1 MEYSVTGSGSLQGTG
16 KRDRIT
22 GEYLTSKSI
31 KVDFPRTADL
41 VAAFLYWGAHEDS
54 QLPSS
59 ARGYLS
65 YPNNANARVKILG
78 KPIGEINQIVPCWN
92 TGGSNSSPNGNAPF
106 LRMYRAD
113 VLRYLKAPGS
123 EEIATDI
130 TVRLRDGGSTGNGT
144 TLTEGVSLVL
154 VYRHPSLP
162 FKSIVI
168 YDGTEIMDA
177 QHNELGLDIKGFYQ
191 ANVDLPLTA
200 PPVPNQARITYI
212 VGNGDQ
218 NHSEALSF
226 NHQELEQNPFQ
237 SRWENK
243 TYDVTTLMGSV
254 AGTVNTTLS
263 PVGTTFDCLSRGAV
277 VFSTKVKDTDEDG
290 LLDIW
295 ETEGYKD
302 LDGNMLVNLP
312 AWVAGPN
319 KKDLLVEIDYMYDN
333 NPSSVHSHLPKS
345 QALQMVGDAFR
356 DAPVSNPD
364 GSTGIHVVFDVGV
377 FPPSPNPTGVIGNPY
392 LGNLY
397 VATSG
402 VLEGGDALDERSPGT
417 FCTVYE
423 PATPDTPAN
432 CLFPNQPGLISWKK
446 GFQRIKNH
454 NFVSE
459 RANLFHYVV
468 FGHGLAL
475 KKGDVA
481 PFMARSVSGRADLG
495 GNSVAI
501 TLGLWRSAS
510 TDALVGSASLQA
522 ATFLHEL
529 AHTLYGFHG
538 GITVQGPLAL
548 NQAIVPRPNCNPN
561 KQSSLNYLY
570 QSAGLLDQ
578 NGVFRVNLSGQIVN
592 ATSPTEDEK
601 DLNEAAGL
609 GAGQTAYRLRWY
621 APIEN
626 VQARFQK
633 KNGASIPL
641 EPAKAY
647 CDGTN
652 ATPITNS
659 GLVRVDGQGAA
670 GNPLARMPV
679 DWNYDGT
686 IGDFPKSQDINFNG
700 KSDNVTQDFTGFNDW
715 QSIIDL
721 HGLQQVGAG
730 RNLFGLSL
738 GVVAGQLL
746 RNGEDDLGEDDLG
759 EDDLGE
765 DDLGEDDLGE
775 DDLGEDDLGEDDL
788 GQKSE
793 IDEDLAIAIGG
804 NGPTGLTAAVFNGPR
819 RVELEWTAP
828 SFGGA
833 ITNYLIYRGTNG
845 GLYAEI
851 GSSTTTTFTDT
862 AIQNNRDYVYLVIA
876 VFSNPSGKLSNPSN
890 TVAVTP

>member
-1 MEYSVTGSGSLQGTG
+1 MDYSVTGTGSLQGSG
-16 KRDRIT
+16 KRDKVT
-22 GEYLTSKSI
+22 GEYLTSQSI
-31 KVDFPRTADL
+31 KVDFPRTAEL
-41 VAAFLYWGAHEDS
+41 VGAFLYWGSHESS

-59 ARGYLS
+59 ARGYVS

-78 KPIGEINQIVPCWN
+78 KPIGAIDQIVPCWN
-92 TGGSNSSPNGNAPF
+92 TGGSNSSSNGNAPF

-123 EEIATDI
+123 NEVATDI
-130 TVRLRDGGSTGNGT
+130 TVRLRDGGSTGNGS
-144 TLTEGVSLVL
+144 TLTEGASLVL
-154 VYRHPSLP
+154 IYRHPSLP

-168 YDGTEIMDA
+168 YDGTDIMDA
-177 QHNELGLDIKGFYQ
+177 QHPNMTLDIKGFDQ
-191 ANVDLPLTA
+191 ASPGA
-200 PPVPNQARITYI
+200 SKITHI

-218 NHSEALSF
+218 NHPEDLYF
-226 NHQELEQNPFQ
+226 NDTRLAQNPFQ

-243 TYDVTTLMGSV
+243 TYPVSLSIPPNSV
-254 AGTVNTTLS
+254 VNTVSTRVV
-263 PVGTTFDCLSRGAV
+263 PPDGTATFDCLSWGAI
-277 VFSTKVKDTDEDG
+277 VFSTPVQDTDEDG

-312 AWVAGPN
+312 AWVAGPK
-319 KKDLLVEIDYMYDN
+319 KKDLLVEIDYMYDP
-333 NPSSVHSHLPKS
+333 NPGSVHSHMPKS
-345 QALQMVGDAFR
+345 QALQMVGDAFKN
-356 DAPVSNPD
+356 APVSNPD
-364 GSTGIHVVFDVGV
+364 GSTGIHVVFDVGS

-392 LGNLY
+392 VGNPY
-397 VATSG
+397 VLTSG
-402 VLEGGDALDERSPGT
+402 ALEGGDPLDERSPGT

-423 PATPDTPAN
+423 PGTADAPAN

-454 NFVSE
+454 NFSSD
-459 RANLFHYVV
+459 RTDLFHYVV

-481 PFMARSVSGRADLG
+481 PFTARSVSGRADLG

-510 TDALVGSASLQA
+510 ADALVGSANLQA

-529 AHTLYGFHG
+529 AHNLYGFHG

-561 KQSSLNYLY
+561 TQSSLNYLY

-578 NGVFRVNLSGQIVN
+578 NGVFRVNLSGQNVN
-592 ATSPTEDEK
+592 ATSPAEDEK

-621 APIEN
+621 APLEN

-641 EPAKAY
+641 ETAKSY
-647 CDGTN
+647 CDGSN
-652 ATPITNS
+652 ATPIVNS

-670 GNPLARMPV
+670 GNPLAAMPI
-679 DWNYDGT
+679 DWNYDGK
-686 IGDFPKSQDINFNG
+686 IADFPKSQDINFNG
-700 KSDNVTQDFTGFNDW
+700 ESDNVTDDFKGFNDW
-715 QSIIDL
+715 QSIVDL

-730 RNLFGLSL
+730 RNLLGLSL
-738 GVVAGQLL
+738 GVVASQLL

-788 GQKSE
+788 GQKAE

-804 NGPTGLTAAVFNGPR
+804 NGPTALTAQPFNGPR
-819 RVELEWTAP
+819 RVELAWTAP

-833 ITNYLIYRGTNG
+833 VTNYLIYRSTDG
-845 GLYAEI
+845 GLYAET

-862 AIQNNRDYVYLVIA
+862 TVQNNRDYVYLVIA
-876 VFSNPSGKLSNPSN
+876 VFSDPSGKLSNPSN
-890 TVAVTP
+890 TAAARP